1 MSGARLSSP
10 LPPHVSYVSPA
21 LPGHSA
27 AVLATGSRESLL
39 PPPLTQRTLRDS
51 SHGECLGCGF
61 RVTCILI
68 SETLRRRDSRDG
80 NALFHEGSQEC
91 VIFQEHDRSPL
102 QRGKGTKT
110 HGACWEAVAAMPARA
125 DGACPGGG
133 RRRRSSK
140 PT

>member
-1 MSGARLSSP
+1 MG
-10 LPPHVSYVSPA
+10 
-21 LPGHSA
+21 SA
-27 AVLATGSRESLL
+27 
-39 PPPLTQRTLRDS
+39 P
-51 SHGECLGCGF
+51 GCGF

-80 NALFHEGSQEC
+80 NALLHEGSQEC

-133 RRRRSSK
+133 RRRRCDSGVVSVGPVHGLDAEEERVK
-140 PT
+140 NQDEC